1 MSVVGCSLI
10 TFMGKLFFRKGH
22 VLDPN
27 YFNQVFMQPIFVRPC
42 QDLDLR
48 LTSVEQAIYHCSTL
62 GLEMLSV
69 TIRTQTKH
77 FISA

>member
-10 TFMGKLFFRKGH
+10 TFMGKLFLRKGH

-48 LTSVEQAIYHCSTL
+48 PYKRGASNLPLFYIGS
-62 GLEMLSV
+62 
-69 TIRTQTKH
+69 
-77 FISA
+77 

>member
-42 QDLDLR
+42 QDSGFGPATLQAWSKQSTTVLHWILR
-48 LTSVEQAIYHCSTL
+48 CCQ
-62 GLEMLSV
+62 
-69 TIRTQTKH
+69 
-77 FISA
+77 